1 MLNAQLTTK
10 NAQRN
15 MKTTIFD
22 GSFKTTAFIR
32 RLIQGLMNNGVEVS
46 VIGFNEENPQPI
58 AGVNYQ
64 SLGSNQSKLRFIKT
78 SLGLAF
84 QSGSLSKVLSACQM
98 ILKGDRSALQA
109 QNLDLVLK
117 QIKPDVVHVQWPT
130 LMVWLDGYFQ
140 NPDFKIVLSQRGFH
154 HNIRPYVKPSF
165 KEYLQNYYPKL
176 DGLHSVSKEM
186 SKSCKV
192 FGEPKTG
199 IDQVVYTG
207 LNFDN
212 LKFNP
217 KMNTNSTLKLISV
230 GRAHWIKDYP
240 TAIQACKILKEHGI
254 DFHYTIVGALGDE
267 ETLFLVYELG
277 LSEYVTL
284 TGKMP
289 QHKVFDK
296 VQASDIMLLPSIEE
310 GIANVAVEA
319 IALGTP
325 VISTDCGGMQELI
338 THNKEGWI
346 VPTRDPEALAKEV
359 IKFQNLEK
367 QQIKQIIQAART
379 KVEQQHTEEMMVDGM
394 MELYERVVGV

>member
-1 MLNAQLTTK
+1 MHIIL
-10 NAQRN
+10 
-15 MKTTIFD
+15 FD

-32 RLIQGLMNNGVEVS
+32 RLIQGLINNGVEVS

-58 AGVNYQ
+58 AGVHYQ
-64 SLGSNQSKLRFIKT
+64 SLGSNQSKLRFVKT
-78 SLGLAF
+78 SLSLAF
-84 QSGSLSKVLSACQM
+84 QSGSLTKILTACQL
-98 ILKGDRSALQA
+98 ILKGKRKKLQE
-109 QNLDLVLK
+109 QNLDIALK

-130 LMVWLDGYFQ
+130 LLVWLDRYFE
-140 NPDFKIVLSQRGFH
+140 NSDFKILLSQRGFH
-154 HNIRPYVKPSF
+154 HNIRPYVNASF
-165 KEYLQNYYPKL
+165 AEYLKSYYPKL

-217 KMNTNSTLKLISV
+217 EVKEQATLKIISV

-240 TAIQACKILKEHGI
+240 TAIQACKILKEKNI
-254 DFHYTIVGALGDE
+254 DFHYTIIGALGDE
-267 ETLFLVYELG
+267 ETLFLVHELG
-277 LSEYVTL
+277 LSDHVTL

-289 QHKVFDK
+289 QDQVFK
-296 VQASDIMLLPSIEE
+296 EVQNADLMLLPSIEE

-319 IALGTP
+319 MALGTP

-338 THNKEGWI
+338 THNKEGMI
-346 VPTRDPEALAKEV
+346 VPTRNPQAIAEEV
-359 IKFQNLEK
+359 MRFQTLEK
-367 QQIKQIIQAART
+367 EQIKQIIQAART
-379 KVEQQHTEEMMVDGM
+379 KVEQQHTEEMMVEGM
-394 MELYERVVGV
+394 MNLYNSVHCL

>member
-1 MLNAQLTTK
+1 
-10 NAQRN
+10 

-32 RLIQGLMNNGVEVS
+32 RLIQGLVNNGVEVS

-58 AGVNYQ
+58 SGVNYQ

-78 SLGLAF
+78 SLGLAM
-84 QSGSLSKVLSACQM
+84 QSGSLSKVLSACQL

-117 QIKPDVVHVQWPT
+117 EIKPDVLHVQWPS
-130 LMVWLDGYFQ
+130 LLPWLEKYFQ
-140 NPDFKIVLSQRGFH
+140 NPDFKIVLSQRGYH
-154 HNIRPYVKPSF
+154 TNVRPF
-165 KEYLQNYYPKL
+165 IDANNFEYLQKCYPQL
-176 DGLHSVSKEM
+176 DGLHSVSKAI
-186 SKSCKV
+186 SKVGQQIGIPQTK
-192 FGEPKTG
+192 

-207 LNFDN
+207 LD
-212 LKFNP
+212 LEKFQF
-217 KMNTNSTLKLISV
+217 NSSVNKSSCLHLISI
-230 GRAHWIKDYP
+230 GRSHWKKDYP
-240 TAIQACKILKEHGI
+240 TAIQACTILKEYGI

-267 ETLFLVYELG
+267 ETLFLVHELG
-277 LSEYVTL
+277 LSEHVTL

-289 QHKVFDK
+289 QHKVFDE

-319 IALGTP
+319 MALGTP

-359 IKFQNLEK
+359 IKFQNLEAEK
-367 QQIKQIIQAART
+367 IKSVVEAART

-394 MELYERVVGV
+394 MNLYNSVHCL